1 MPAILS
7 NLERGARGAEGGPA
21 STAVGSGR
29 RGAVRKEEKIKGKET
44 LLIVQERRERVVL
57 CLSPMGS
64 CVKQK

>member
-1 MPAILS
+1 MS
-7 NLERGARGAEGGPA
+7 NLERGVRGAEGRTGI
-21 STAVGSGR
+21 GGGGGLGGR